1 MHSARGILCVSAQG
15 GAIVSIDVSVRNE
28 GDVAV
33 FNIKG
38 RVTIG
43 TANDDLSAALG
54 KQLTAGSRK
63 VLINLSGVQQMD
75 SSGISTLVR
84 HYVRLERMG
93 GSLRLCGLTGRA
105 RDVLAVTHLLEV
117 IPHYDQEATALKEFQ

>member
-1 MHSARGILCVSAQG
+1 MSF
-15 GAIVSIDVSVRNE
+15 DVSVRNE

-33 FNIKG
+33 FDIKG

-43 TANDDLSAALG
+43 AANDHLSEALG
-54 KQLTAGSRK
+54 KQLAAGSRK
-63 VLINLSGVQQMD
+63 VLVNLSGVQQLD

-84 HYVRLERMG
+84 HYVRLERLG

-105 RDVLAVTHLLEV
+105 HDVLAVTHLLEV
-117 IPHYDQEATALKEFQ
+117 IPHYEQEKSALQEFR